1 MAEITETGYVLKTQ
15 NAYFEE
21 ERSRYLAI
29 DPKWSLDP
37 STPDGLKLAADAEIW
52 ANLDEMGQQAY
63 NSKDPAKAK
72 AMDLDVIAGITG
84 TRRSLGTPSTVTLT
98 LSGVAGTVIIA
109 GQRVESVENGKRW
122 TTDKDAVIE
131 SGGTV
136 SVTATCAE
144 LGATQASPTTITRI
158 IDTVG
163 GWQAVTNP
171 LAAISGF
178 NKQKD
183 QELRIERAKAVGRPG
198 VNQIDSMLGE
208 LLSVDGVRRCFI
220 YENDTKVVDANGL
233 PANSIAVIADGGTDD
248 DVAFAIYVKK
258 NPGAPFLYQAGTA
271 VAVTVV
277 SKMHPKNIKEI
288 KFSRPIDVNMTVAV
302 SVKSDGSLPSNVDE
316 IISQAILDYAAGDF
330 VAAQCGYS
338 VQGFDIGEDVPF
350 SRLYAPVMQVLG
362 QYGNSYITALTLNG
376 GSANVAVAFNQL
388 SRWAASR
395 ITVTVA

>member
-1 MAEITETGYVLKTQ
+1 MAEITETGYKIKTQ
-15 NAYFEE
+15 NEYFAD
-21 ERSRYLAI
+21 ERARYLAI
-29 DPKWSLDP
+29 DPSWNLDP
-37 STPDGLKLAADAEIW
+37 STPDGLKLASDAEIW

-72 AMDLDVIAGITG
+72 AMDLDVIAAITG

-98 LSGVAGTVIIA
+98 LSGVAGTPIIA

-122 TTDKDAVIE
+122 ITDKDVVIGPG
-131 SGGTV
+131 STV

-144 LGATQASPTTITRI
+144 LGATQASPATITRI

-198 VNQIDSMLGE
+198 INQIDSMLGE
-208 LLSVDGVRRCFI
+208 LLSVDGVRRCVV
-220 YENDTKVVDANGL
+220 YENDTGAVDAHGL
-233 PANSIAVIADGGTDD
+233 PAHSMAVIADGGTDD
-248 DVAFAIYVKK
+248 AVAMAIYVKK
-258 NPGAPFLYQAGTA
+258 NPGCSLFQAGTA
-271 VAVTVV
+271 VAITVTSPV
-277 SKMHPKNIKEI
+277 HPQNTKVI
-288 KFSRPIDVNMTVAV
+288 KFSRPIDVNMTVTV
-302 SVKSDGSLPSNVDE
+302 SVKSDGSLPSNVNE
-316 IISQAILDYAAGDF
+316 IITQAILDYAAGDF

-338 VQGFDIGEDVPF
+338 VQGFDIGEEVPF

-362 QYGNSYITALTLNG
+362 QYGNSYITAMTLNG
-376 GSANVAVAFNQL
+376 GSANVPVAFNQL

-395 ITVTVA
+395 IAVTVA